1 MSSSDFDTRLAA
13 YAVIVNDQQQIL
25 LALWNGGPELEWSLP
40 GGGVELAE
48 SLEEAAVRELRE
60 ETGYQVELTGLLG
73 VDTNVVPAERLFG
86 GPLPLK
92 GVRVIYRARIIG
104 GELANEVNGST
115 DEARWLPLAEVP
127 ELPRASLVDAGIAL
141 WRAGRRAEGQG

>member
-1 MSSSDFDTRLAA
+1 MSSADFDTRLAA
-13 YAVIVNDQQQIL
+13 YAIIVDDQQRIL

-48 SLEEAAVRELRE
+48 SPPEAAVRELRE

-73 VDTNVVPAERLFG
+73 VDTNVVAGADRLAG
-86 GPLPLK
+86 GPRPLK
-92 GVRVIYRARIIG
+92 GVRVIYRARIVG
-104 GELANEVNGST
+104 GELGNEVNGST

-127 ELPRASLVDAGIAL
+127 RLPRASLVDAGIAL
-141 WRAGRRAEGQG
+141 WRAGH